1 MAEHLAAY
9 GPWGLALA
17 AFCAGS
23 VVPFPAEAVL
33 AALVALGRSPAAMT
47 AVATAAN
54 VLGATTLLL
63 AGRWGRDY
71 ALRRVGAERL
81 GRAQER
87 LTRFGPWPLLAS
99 WLPIVGDAFV
109 VAAGIARL
117 PWSVCLPL
125 IALGKGA
132 RYALV
137 AYGAL
142 WLR

>member
-47 AVATAAN
+47 LLATGAN

-71 ALRRVGAERL
+71 ALRRVGPERL
-81 GRAQER
+81 ARAEDK
-87 LTRFGPWPLLAS
+87 LKRFGPWPLLLS

-109 VAAGIARL
+109 VAAGIARM
-117 PWSVCLPL
+117 PWAKAVPL